1 MSKLRIYACSGVGDT
16 KQEQPTTLFTTEGTN
31 AITNTQAMNKLL
43 SLINMCAA
51 DSQLLTTTPEDR
63 AKCYQDMDIYS
74 VCFHFARLYAG
85 DNEKLKEA
93 GYAIS
98 KYLEIGKFN
107 INSNNLEAHG
117 ARVDELIDGIQG
129 LIDSG
134 DCEAKD
140 SAFMQWWNKDIMP
153 YNKVGLNQE
162 QQARARK
169 VAAKRRGSVSGWQDN
184 EDLNKYLNDGGTY
197 FIYTYFTE
205 EQLKQLPVMF
215 RIKKDKQ
222 QEVYNYCLEAFSPI
236 YGTEED
242 MRRIIA
248 TSIKNKFHISPER
261 LRDKIASGDIK
272 VDGDSIGCGIS
283 DIISAIATLIS
294 VLVSLLAIIL
304 QYCAA
309 VAAAK
314 YTVPEDPDAGIAT
327 TDDFADWSPK
337 RKEKLWMLLIG
348 GIAALLLLKE

>member
-63 AKCYQDMDIYS
+63 AKCYLDMDIYS

-107 INSNNLEAHG
+107 IDSNNLEAHG
-117 ARVDELIDGIQG
+117 ARVDELIDSIQG
-129 LIDSG
+129 LINSG

-140 SAFMQWWNKDIMP
+140 SAFVDWWKKDILP
-153 YNKVGLNQE
+153 YNKQGLSQE
-162 QQARARK
+162 QRERAK
-169 VAAKRRGSVSGWQDN
+169 KFFAKRRGAVSGDSWKDN

-205 EQLKQLPVMF
+205 EQLKRLPVVF
-215 RIKKDKQ
+215 RIKRDKQ
-222 QEVYNYCLEAFSPI
+222 QEVYNYCKQVFVPVYGSEA
-236 YGTEED
+236 D
-242 MRRIIA
+242 MRRVIANSIKFKFHESPEELAKDIADGKQSIGIA
-248 TSIKNKFHISPER
+248 TELI
-261 LRDKIASGDIK
+261 
-272 VDGDSIGCGIS
+272 IG
-283 DIISAIATLIS
+283 IIQAITTILVAVLTLI
-294 VLVSLLAIIL
+294 IN
-304 QYCAA
+304 YCSA
-309 VAAAK
+309 VAVAK

-327 TDDFADWSPK
+327 EDDFADWSPK

-348 GIAALLLLKE
+348 GIAALLLLK